1 MFFYLLLLLLFFL
14 DHDELNVPVSRNIEN
29 NKKKLKIKCK
39 AFFKWKFLMKNYKK
53 LSKSVS
59 LWLCFLIDQRL

>member
-39 AFFKWKFLMKNYKK
+39 AFFK
-53 LSKSVS
+53 
-59 LWLCFLIDQRL
+59 